1 MKSFITFI
9 AEEVNDF
16 KDFEKMKP
24 VSVTKEKSAWGKF
37 INYRL
42 FNKNDRCAG

>member
-9 AEEVNDF
+9 SEELNDF

-24 VSVTKEKSAWGKF
+24 VSVTKEKNRSHYQY
-37 INYRL
+37 IVDY
-42 FNKNDRCAG
+42 